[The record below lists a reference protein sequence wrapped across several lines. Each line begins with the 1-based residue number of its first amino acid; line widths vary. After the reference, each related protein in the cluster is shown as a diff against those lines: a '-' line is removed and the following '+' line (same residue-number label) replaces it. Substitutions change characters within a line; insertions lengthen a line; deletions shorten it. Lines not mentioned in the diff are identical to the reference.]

1 MEKVKKSSK
10 IITILQ
16 MILCGFFI
24 DMFLTFV
31 IGEIYAMLSLDPWG
45 MMFGLIVL
53 PFSFLSIVCM
63 GICVF
68 FIWRLLKKCKILKMI
83 IGLIISSLV
92 IGGIMIVS
100 IKIYEEKEMESA
112 QAGILEL
119 VTRRY
124 GDCNFQIKG
133 YDRTQKGYLTI
144 KEN

>member
-24 DMFLTFV
+24 DMFFTFV